1 MWVCVELAFYRDFSL
16 LKLFISLR
24 TCYILIDNFLPY
36 FTQEVETVED
46 IQLLIIFSQN
56 RTCQGGKNE
65 FFYFKILFSI
75 PTERDRYGKSNYPS
89 ELGRFKI

>member
-1 MWVCVELAFYRDFSL
+1 MKFWLTYQHY
-16 LKLFISLR
+16 
-24 TCYILIDNFLPY
+24 YILIDNFLPY

-75 PTERDRYGKSNYPS
+75 PTERDRYGTSNYPS